1 MNIHKFRNVK
11 GNIRIEIDAETEKE
25 ADLILVRT
33 IKNVDDFYS
42 SFE

>member
-1 MNIHKFRNVK
+1 MKTHKFRNPE

-25 ADLILVRT
+25 SDLILVRT
-33 IKNVDDFYS
+33 IKNVDNFYS